1 MKIYNKIVWDKD
13 FNIIEEDSYE
23 YEGPVAY
30 TKGKPPS
37 PSPIGKPPPLPMPS
51 PRPKSRRAYKVGKT
65 RSQSS
70 EIGSESRD
78 TSLLNTKR
86 RSGRKSLV
94 TRRGEA
100 LGVGVTKE
108 TTAQPTGSNL
118 MNNNIGGY

>member
-30 TKGKPPS
+30 TKGYPPPPPPS
-37 PSPIGKPPPLPMPS
+37 PIKPLPTPMPN

-70 EIGSESRD
+70 EIGSESREA
-78 TSLLNTKR
+78 SLLNTKR

-94 TRRGEA
+94 SKRGEA
-100 LGVGVTKE
+100 LGVGVTNESTNK
-108 TTAQPTGSNL
+108 PSSDL
-118 MNNNIGGY
+118 LGG

>member
-1 MKIYNKIVWDKD
+1 M
-13 FNIIEEDSYE
+13 
-23 YEGPVAY
+23 GRPR
-30 TKGKPPS
+30 PPA
-37 PSPIGKPPPLPMPS
+37 PAPAPAPEFKPMPN
-51 PRPKSRRAYKVGKT
+51 PRPKSKRAYKVGKT
-65 RSQSS
+65 RTQSS

-108 TTAQPTGSNL
+108 ATAQTTGSNL
-118 MNNNIGGY
+118 LNNNMGGY